1 MKKIFIIFN
10 LLFLLLGTNI
20 VFADITDTN
29 VFLILLKK
37 MNQNGYLE
45 MEI

>member
-29 VFLILLKK
+29 VFYDFV
-37 MNQNGYLE
+37 NENE
-45 MEI
+45 